1 MPGRVLLIDSDR
13 RTCEALNRCFAR
25 DRLHV
30 IPALTGR
37 VGLVLAHERRPDAVL
52 LEVNLPDI
60 DGWSILRQLALEQPV
75 IMLTA
80 RRELPDRLMGLDL
93 GADDY
98 IIKPFEPL
106 EVLARVKAVCR
117 RTHRLQ
123 SESLDFPGL
132 SIDALGFTV
141 LRNGMPVT
149 LTSREFTLLLTLARQ
164 AHRVVPRRQLREA
177 VWEDDDLD
185 NDHALD
191 VSINRLRKKLFGQ
204 EARQYICTVRGIGY
218 RFAP

>member
-1 MPGRVLLIDSDR
+1 MPGKVLLIDGDR
-13 RTCEALNRCFAR
+13 RTCEALSRCFVR
-25 DRLHV
+25 DSLR
-30 IPALTGR
+30 ITPASTGR
-37 VGLVLAHERRPDAVL
+37 AGLALARERRPDAVL

-60 DGWSILRQLALEQPV
+60 DGWSVLRQLAPEQSV

-98 IIKPFEPL
+98 IAKPFEPL

-117 RTHRLQ
+117 RAHRPQ
-123 SESLDFPGL
+123 PDSLDFPGL
-132 SIDALGFTV
+132 SIDACGFTV
-141 LRNGMPVT
+141 LRDGLPIT
-149 LTSREFTLLLTLARQ
+149 LSSHEFILLLTLARH

-177 VWEDDDLD
+177 VWEDDGLD
-185 NDHALD
+185 CDHALD
-191 VSINRLRKKLFGQ
+191 VSINRLRKKLLGPQ
-204 EARQYICTVRGIGY
+204 ARQYIRTVRGIGY